1 LEFNVSELTFN
12 HSQVVDVLCHLNQ
25 IANDKRATFQA
36 RLKHLQRLKFP
47 EGVNTGKGK
56 PAQYKFS
63 HLMQMVIAIEL
74 IQAGMTP
81 QVAADLVDANWHG
94 IRQTIYL
101 ATAQPNEDASFA
113 PPNVIDFLW
122 IATPESLRSLTVE
135 GEDQFDKHEALEP
148 IPIDQLPS
156 QIESGVG
163 VGVYGEGWRTLVLH
177 GTRITKAV
185 MMTVA
190 FQFDLAT
197 YEEMRQSIKAE
208 VDEINTRMADNLSDL
223 KATKKAMD
231 NRTPEEAAADQ
242 EKIKTY
248 IFGADYKERA
258 TELRE
263 EAKTII
269 PQLSPYLRG
278 QLCSIPNNGVP
289 IGYDDI
295 KLVLRLGI
303 FKLHGEVMERTPLA
317 EAIIFELI
325 SGSPVLLGL
334 ESMEYID
341 SINTL
346 DAYAYKILPE
356 IDQRFIRI
364 MTSDE
369 TMGIDMDD
377 VSYLVD
383 QGWYLVATNYELQ
396 LTSLGESL
404 RSAMLKTIEE
414 SEQ

>member
-1 LEFNVSELTFN
+1 MSELTFN
-12 HSQVVDVLCHLNQ
+12 HSQVFDVLCHLNR
-25 IANDKRATFQA
+25 IAIDKRATFQA

-81 QVAADLVDANWHG
+81 QVAADLVDANWYG

-101 ATAQPNEDASFA
+101 ATAQPNEDVSFA

-148 IPIDQLPS
+148 IPINQLPS
-156 QIESGVG
+156 QIESGSG

-208 VDEINTRMADNLSDL
+208 VDETNARMADAFPEL

-248 IFGADYKERA
+248 IFGADYKDRA
-258 TELRE
+258 IELRE
-263 EAKTII
+263 EAKKTI

-278 QLCSIPNNGVP
+278 QLCSVPNDGVP

-295 KLVLRLGI
+295 KLILRLGI
-303 FKLHGEVMERTPLA
+303 SKLRGEVMERTPLGD
-317 EAIIFELI
+317 AIIFELI
-325 SGSPVLLGL
+325 SGSPVLSGL
-334 ESMEYID
+334 ESVEYID
-341 SINTL
+341 SIDTL
-346 DAYAYKILPE
+346 DAYAHKILPDIE
-356 IDQRFIRI
+356 PRFIHI
-364 MTSDE
+364 MTSDG
-369 TMGIDMDD
+369 TMELEMDD

-383 QGWYLVATNYELQ
+383 QGWYFVAPNYELQ
-396 LTSLGESL
+396 LTPLGSAL
-404 RSAMLKTIEE
+404 RSIMLKTVEE
-414 SEQ
+414 GEQ